1 MSGDDVSTPD
11 VLGFCAAL
19 GLDVPDRAGN
29 VPLRCPLPDHED
41 RNASASLDTDTAAWY
56 CHACAQGGG
65 PYDAAVAL
73 GFDRR
78 DAVATCKRFGLWEER
93 EPDLPGAHNGKP
105 RAGHRQGQQP
115 VPPPSEEKLR
125 AWHERLLASDAILD
139 RLTELRGWSRRT
151 LEHFGLG
158 FDGQRIVIP
167 IRDAEGRVATMLR
180 YKPGRR
186 ATGETKMLAPAGHA
200 RELFPAPET
209 VEGETLWLVE
219 GEPDAIAAHELGVP
233 AVAIPG
239 VAFAGSVES
248 WAPRFAGRRVVIC
261 LDDDDAG
268 RKAAERLAPTLARHV
283 ADVRALS
290 LEALNNE
297 RRQGYDLT
305 DVLLEAR
312 LTGRV
317 ENARSLLIRGAEGS
331 TTYEVARE
339 NAAGERGDAAAG
351 PPLGGS
357 AATVDVSWPEPL
369 GEGAFHGLAGEV
381 VRLIEP
387 HSEADPA
394 ALLVQLLV
402 AFGNACGRGPGFQVE
417 GDFHATNLYVVL
429 VGATAKGRKG
439 TSWGRVSQLMAL
451 ADPDW
456 AAQRVIGGLASGEGL
471 IYQVRDPETKT
482 VAIKE
487 GKPPRPTG
495 DYEEEVVDAG
505 VEDKRLLVMEGE
517 FARVLKVMQRDG
529 NTLSPIIRDLWDK
542 GTARTLTKNQPGATT
557 RALVSIVAHVTAGE
571 LRRELSATESANGF
585 ANRFLFVCAKRSK
598 QLPLGGQL
606 TDHDLA
612 PLADELR
619 LSLRAAS
626 VVGVLSL
633 DAPARELWIKVYAEL
648 SEGAP
653 DLFGAVTGRAEAQVM
668 RLAVLYALLDRGDAI
683 ALEHLEAALAL
694 WRYCAESACYV
705 FGGQVGHPLADRLLE
720 LVREKGSEGLARSEF
735 REAIGGSTPSIKIDA
750 ARDTL
755 LRALLIRV
763 EKESTGGRASE
774 RFYAREE
781 REEREQRPA
790 PDPLSYL
797 SYLSYQGQP
806 AGMGGR

>member
-56 CHACAQGGG
+56 CHACVQGGG

-239 VAFAGSVES
+239 
-248 WAPRFAGRRVVIC
+248 
-261 LDDDDAG
+261 
-268 RKAAERLAPTLARHV
+268 
-283 ADVRALS
+283 
-290 LEALNNE
+290 
-297 RRQGYDLT
+297 
-305 DVLLEAR
+305 
-312 LTGRV
+312 
-317 ENARSLLIRGAEGS
+317 
-331 TTYEVARE
+331 
-339 NAAGERGDAAAG
+339 
-351 PPLGGS
+351 
-357 AATVDVSWPEPL
+357 
-369 GEGAFHGLAGEV
+369 
-381 VRLIEP
+381 
-387 HSEADPA
+387 
-394 ALLVQLLV
+394 
-402 AFGNACGRGPGFQVE
+402 
-417 GDFHATNLYVVL
+417 
-429 VGATAKGRKG
+429 ATAKGRKG
-439 TSWGRVSQLMAL
+439 TSWGRIRQLMAL
-451 ADPDW
+451 ADPGW
-456 AAQRVIGGLASGEGL
+456 TGQRVICGLASGEGL

-495 DYEEEVVDAG
+495 DHEEEVVDAG
-505 VEDKRLLVMEGE
+505 VQDKRLLVMEGE
-517 FARVLKVMQRDG
+517 FARVLKVMQR
-529 NTLSPIIRDLWDK
+529 
-542 GTARTLTKNQPGATT
+542 AATRSLRSSATCGT
-557 RALVSIVAHVTAGE
+557 RAPPG
-571 LRRELSATESANGF
+571 
-585 ANRFLFVCAKRSK
+585 
-598 QLPLGGQL
+598 P
-606 TDHDLA
+606 
-612 PLADELR
+612 
-619 LSLRAAS
+619 
-626 VVGVLSL
+626 
-633 DAPARELWIKVYAEL
+633 
-648 SEGAP
+648 
-653 DLFGAVTGRAEAQVM
+653 
-668 RLAVLYALLDRGDAI
+668 
-683 ALEHLEAALAL
+683 
-694 WRYCAESACYV
+694 
-705 FGGQVGHPLADRLLE
+705 
-720 LVREKGSEGLARSEF
+720 
-735 REAIGGSTPSIKIDA
+735 
-750 ARDTL
+750 
-755 LRALLIRV
+755 
-763 EKESTGGRASE
+763 
-774 RFYAREE
+774 
-781 REEREQRPA
+781 
-790 PDPLSYL
+790 
-797 SYLSYQGQP
+797 
-806 AGMGGR
+806 